1 MRIYNRNSRQN
12 VRYYLRLLRTD
23 LTPIDYW
30 TLAMALTLL
39 MFVILWPAAA
49 SAQDDPCDAC
59 IAEWSTAECPCLPA
73 TPEPAPP
80 ISATVCVYTDGLPSW
95 YGCEGKIFLPAI
107 GWQP

>member
-1 MRIYNRNSRQN
+1 MRIYNRNNRQH

-39 MFVILWPAAA
+39 LFVILWPAAA

-59 IAEWSTAECPCLPA
+59 IADWSVSECPCLPVV
-73 TPEPAPP
+73 PEPPTSSLACVPQTHA
-80 ISATVCVYTDGLPSW
+80 IS
-95 YGCEGKIFLPAI
+95 GCDNKVFLPMV
-107 GWQP
+107 GGQP